1 MRDAFGGIVN
11 IAIIVVFMTIVS
23 GYLAFNVSYT
33 KAFKVKN
40 YIISVYEEY
49 DGCDEGSFRTV
60 CNEKITN
67 YLREIGYSA
76 PDPTNFDSA
85 NVVNKEVELNNYVKA
100 DQNCGNGYCV
110 IELHDT
116 DTGSSNAEAVLNKSY
131 RSFRVVTVVYLDIP
145 IINNIMSGMNM
156 FQITGD
162 TKKMVYDPD

>member
-1 MRDAFGGIVN
+1 MRDAFGGLVN

-40 YIISVYEEY
+40 KIISVYEEY
-49 DGCDEGSFRTV
+49 DGCEGTAFKSK
-60 CNEKITN
+60 CDK
-67 YLREIGYSA
+67 EIETYINAMGYNA
-76 PDPTNFDSA
+76 PTPGNFA
-85 NVVNKEVELNNYVKA
+85 KTLNNEDYNA
-100 DQNCGNGYCV
+100 STTRAHATECNNNYGYCV
-110 IELHDT
+110 IEFRDALEPNDKI
-116 DTGSSNAEAVLNKSY
+116 NKQY

-162 TKKMVYDPD
+162 TKKMVYKP